1 MASSSI
7 MPEPTPSAETSTGG
21 SRVVM
26 TFTGNAKYLVGGG
39 KLKGV
44 QVRRVA
50 DGQQMASMEAEGVTC
65 LATSWDS
72 EWIAAGTDKGELLVW
87 DAKTY
92 KRVFERKEPYAINEV
107 DFFSDS
113 PTRLESATNRTAT
126 IWGIPSGKQLLT
138 VDHEAGQ
145 SAVGYFEADYFAAAT
160 ENFVRV
166 YDSYDGRLLVH
177 IPVRVTSPYASW
189 LGRRHIFV
197 ISNNTIKELKV
208 STGSTVAEW
217 PVPYSEHSCIA
228 LPKHEKFIAY
238 SAKHGVTFWD
248 MSEHTKSAFI
258 ERPLEISSIAF
269 SPDDQS
275 LAICGLDGEVTI
287 QDLKDGLP
295 LCYSTAPCIH
305 IADTAIEGCLVD
317 AEAPLTDAI
326 STSHYQGNHAPAN
339 ISLVR
344 VLIKRSKVYLA
355 DGLWELAL
363 NDANK
368 VIELNPSSPWG
379 YERKHAAL
387 HKAGDY
393 DNAVNAFET
402 MLSKMS
408 QSTDPCIRKL
418 HRHYINPTN
427 TRTVI
432 RRAVQHAIRD
442 SPRVLINTTSGRLLD
457 KSEQAASFESSPVFK
472 QLISSMTTIID
483 HTRIEHDV
491 TQYYRYA
498 MFSHER
504 EDNEPLFEKVIRV
517 IVYNL
522 EDSPTNNKLKMFCKI
537 VQDAGLHWAWND
549 TCCINKGDLVVLHE
563 ALVVMFK
570 WYQGSA
576 LTLVLLCGVRSPS
589 RRGDLTRS
597 IWNTRAWTFQEY
609 YASKV
614 VRFYNEDWT
623 LYRNLD
629 IPNHKES
636 PEILMEMEE
645 AMGVSAQVLMALQP
659 GLDNI
664 REKLRL
670 VSRRE
675 TTLVEDEAYSLLGMF
690 SVSLPVIYGDG
701 DQALG
706 RLLAQILTSSGDAS
720 ILAWTGKS
728 GSFNSCLPGRIHV
741 FSQLS
746 TSHIPPSMT
755 GTETETIT
763 ATLRASSLNL
773 ALVMELYDRL
783 KELPAPSFLGKRMKL
798 SCLTFRLGPLSV
810 SGTGSEQVFR
820 AQTTTLGTIEIS
832 TAEDLSKL
840 DSLTLVHPWIDF
852 LLDRHSVGETIS
864 EEETDDESSSESE
877 PSSPPPPM
885 DRHTAALQLI
895 ARLRQSFG
903 ALLLTSTRQDV
914 GYRRVASESLITVQV
929 QEDMPLDDLI
939 DCVRMLDVL

>member
-1 MASSSI
+1 
-7 MPEPTPSAETSTGG
+7 
-21 SRVVM
+21 
-26 TFTGNAKYLVGGG
+26 
-39 KLKGV
+39 
-44 QVRRVA
+44 
-50 DGQQMASMEAEGVTC
+50 MASMEAEGVTC
-65 LATSWDS
+65 LRSSRDGR
-72 EWIAAGTDKGELLVW
+72 WIAAGTARGELLMW
-87 DAKTY
+87 DAETY
-92 KRVFERKEPYAINEV
+92 QRVLEHNEPLPINGV
-107 DFFSDS
+107 AFFSDS
-113 PTRLESATNRTAT
+113 TRLESATNRRT
-126 IWGIPSGKQLLT
+126 IIWDIASGKQLQTL
-138 VDHEAGQ
+138 DHEDPESVGYLESPLKGYYI
-145 SAVGYFEADYFAAAT
+145 SAVT
-160 ENFVRV
+160 ENSVRV
-166 YDSYDGRLLVH
+166 YDDGRFLVE
-177 IPVRVTSPYASW
+177 IPVRVTSPYLLW
-189 LGRRHIFV
+189 FRHGYIFV
-197 ISNNTIKELKV
+197 ISHNTIKELEA

-217 PVPYSEHSCIA
+217 PVTYSEHSCIA
-228 LPKHEKFIAY
+228 LPEHEEFIAY

-248 MSEHTKSAFI
+248 TSTHTQSGFI
-258 ERPLEISSIAF
+258 ERPLDISSIAF
-269 SPDDQS
+269 SPDDQF
-275 LAICGLDGEVTI
+275 LAIRGLDGEVTI

-295 LCYSTAPCIH
+295 LCYSAAPCIH
-305 IADTAIEGCLVD
+305 IADTALEGCLVD
-317 AEAPLTDAI
+317 AEAPSTDAI
-326 STSHYQGNHAPAN
+326 STSHYQGNHVPAN
-339 ISLVR
+339 RSLVG

-368 VIELNPSSPWG
+368 VIELDPLSPWG

-393 DNAVNAFET
+393 DNAVNAFEA

-408 QSTDPCIRKL
+408 QSTDPRIRRL

-432 RRAVQHAIRD
+432 RRAVQHAIRA
-442 SPRVLINTTSGRLLD
+442 SPRVLINTISGRLLD
-457 KSEQAASFESSPVFK
+457 KSEQAASFESLQVFK
-472 QLISSMTTIID
+472 KLISSMTTIID

-504 EDNEPLFEKVIRV
+504 EYNEPLFKKVIRV
-517 IVYNL
+517 IVYDL
-522 EDSPTNNKLKMFCKI
+522 KDFPTNDKLKMFCKI
-537 VQDAGLHWAWND
+537 VQDAGLHWAWSD
-549 TCCINKGDLVVLHE
+549 TCCINREDDFVLQE
-563 ALVVMFK
+563 ALVAMFR

-576 LTLVLLCGVRSPS
+576 LTLVLLRGVRSPS

-597 IWNTRAWTFQEY
+597 IWNTRARTFQEY
-609 YASKV
+609 HASKV

-623 LYRNLD
+623 LYRDLD

-636 PEILMEMEE
+636 PEILSEMEE
-645 AMGVSAQVLMALQP
+645 ATGISTRALTALQP

-675 TTLVEDEAYSLLGMF
+675 TTLVEDEAYSLLGIF

-720 ILAWTGKS
+720 ILAWTGKC

-755 GTETETIT
+755 GTEMETIT

-773 ALVMELYDRL
+773 DLVMKLYDRL
-783 KELPAPSFLGKRMKL
+783 KEHPAPSFLGKRMKA

-810 SGTGSEQVFR
+810 SRIGSVQVFR
-820 AQTTTLGTIEIS
+820 AQTTALGIVEIR
-832 TAEDLSKL
+832 TTEDLTQM

-852 LLDRHSVGETIS
+852 LLGRQSVGETIS
-864 EEETDDESSSESE
+864 EEEADDESSSESE
-877 PSSPPPPM
+877 PSPPPPPM

-895 ARLRQSFG
+895 ARLRQPFG
-903 ALLLTSTRQDV
+903 ALLLTSTGQDVV
-914 GYRRVASESLITVQV
+914 GYRRVTSESLITVQV
-929 QEDMPLDDLI
+929 QEVTPLDNLI
-939 DCVRMLDVL
+939 DCVRTLDVL